1 MFLLQYVIVLLV
13 ILVFETAITI
23 VAFALNADSVNEI
36 TTTMAESLQR
46 YGSQREISQLWDNLH
61 REVSNYQSSFSL
73 LFKSPM
79 SIV

>member
-61 REVSNYQSSFSL
+61 REVSN
-73 LFKSPM
+73 
-79 SIV
+79 